1 LGGRTIGLTDGVPD
15 GLEDGAMDL
24 EVFGVPN
31 GAVLCF
37 ANRETVGI
45 PDGIEDGAT
54 SWCTSGL

>member
-1 LGGRTIGLTDGVPD
+1 
-15 GLEDGAMDL
+15 MDL
-24 EVFGVPN
+24 EAVGVPN